1 MEGRKSSKKEQSDTE
16 QVLLSYVRELEE
28 EMNLRLFLDREGLG
42 EIMLFVESVTITDI
56 CYPESKKQGSFL
68 QRVCRTVIL
77 MLKKQLRSFLAHM
90 RRLFFFFD

>member
-56 CYPESKKQGSFL
+56 CYPESKK
-68 QRVCRTVIL
+68 
-77 MLKKQLRSFLAHM
+77 
-90 RRLFFFFD
+90 

>member
-90 RRLFFFFD
+90 RRLFSFFD